1 MENFDRITVIECPY
15 QINIKP
21 SLYYPIK
28 PVLRKLFIVPFL
40 ILFLE
45 ANGQEPSFTQY
56 LAAPNLLNPATT
68 GLYNGKYQF
77 QSNLKNQWSQVM
89 YPYQTGVIDAQAHV
103 LDGYIGANDIF
114 SVSFLGSLDKSNDGG
129 YKKSQVGGT
138 LSYHKSLDGEGLNHL
153 GIGVQA
159 IYNNVTLDYTRLTFQ
174 SQFQPYIGYDPT
186 ISNGEGAG
194 FTNGAFDFSTGVLY
208 SYFDEDINAYL
219 GAGAFHLNNPP
230 IQMPTGSFSIPT
242 RLTFHGGLSFPVSE
256 LDRLYS
262 SLSHQKST
270 DLSSTI
276 ISCPT
281 INISNRKNNYVIKI
295 IDSAGCTITDR
306 LEIWGFIGNNIFL
319 PRAFIPNNASVAEN
333 RILKPVYVGI
343 KEIRYF
349 KVFDRMGHEVF
360 TTNSMSQYW
369 DGTTNG
375 KELPTETYSW
385 IILAIDEQGK
395 QLIRKGNVTL
405 IRQ

>member
-1 MENFDRITVIECPY
+1 VINYPY
-15 QINIKP
+15 QINKKP
-21 SLYYPIK
+21 SLYYSIL
-28 PVLRKLFIVPFL
+28 PVLKKLVIVPIL
-40 ILFLE
+40 ILFLD
-45 ANGQEPSFTQY
+45 AYAQEPSFTQY

-186 ISNGEGAG
+186 INNGEGAG
-194 FTNGAFDFSTGVLY
+194 FTTGAFDFSTGVLY

-270 DLSSTI
+270 VTNLT
-276 ISCPT
+276 T
-281 INISNRKNNYVIKI
+281 LGVLYGKNLNGLL
-295 IDSAGCTITDR
+295 DEEANELLFG
-306 LEIWGFIGNNIFL
+306 GFLRFKDAFTPYIG
-319 PRAFIPNNASVAEN
+319 
-333 RILKPVYVGI
+333 Y
-343 KEIRYF
+343 
-349 KVFDRMGHEVF
+349 
-360 TTNSMSQYW
+360 
-369 DGTTNG
+369 
-375 KELPTETYSW
+375 
-385 IILAIDEQGK
+385 
-395 QLIRKGNVTL
+395 RKGGISGGISYDITTSELRKAGNLNGSLEVVFQIRLSEAANSEQIKKLKCNFTL
-405 IRQ
+405 W

>member
-1 MENFDRITVIECPY
+1 MYGKSCPLLLDSTLPKQLKIVNRRADSVY
-15 QINIKP
+15 ERKYMPYNIP
-21 SLYYPIK
+21 TTLCA
-28 PVLRKLFIVPFL
+28 L
-40 ILFLE
+40 
-45 ANGQEPSFTQY
+45 
-56 LAAPNLLNPATT
+56 PA
-68 GLYNGKYQF
+68 G
-77 QSNLKNQWSQVM
+77 
-89 YPYQTGVIDAQAHV
+89 
-103 LDGYIGANDIF
+103 
-114 SVSFLGSLDKSNDGG
+114 
-129 YKKSQVGGT
+129 
-138 LSYHKSLDGEGLNHL
+138 LSYLWSP
-153 GIGVQA
+153 A
-159 IYNNVTLDYTRLTFQ
+159 
-174 SQFQPYIGYDPT
+174 
-186 ISNGEGAG
+186 
-194 FTNGAFDFSTGVLY
+194 
-208 SYFDEDINAYL
+208 
-219 GAGAFHLNNPP
+219 
-230 IQMPTGSFSIPT
+230 
-242 RLTFHGGLSFPVSE
+242 
-256 LDRLYS
+256 
-262 SLSHQKST
+262 T

-281 INISNRKNNYVIKI
+281 INISNRKNNYIIKI

-375 KELPTETYSW
+375 KEVPTETYSW